1 MKLNLRTVV
10 AAGDGHQLAAAL
22 LAEFGVAPPA
32 DACHKFA
39 ELPGA
44 SMAFRAGK
52 SGIGIVRKSGIIVNG
67 ITRIPDCIAA
77 ILYYEDGTELKSVIF
92 RAS

>member
-44 SMAFRAGK
+44 SMAFRTGK
-52 SGIGIVRKSGIIVNG
+52 SGIGIVRKSGII
-67 ITRIPDCIAA
+67 IRSIRIPESIAA
-77 ILYYEDGTELKSVIF
+77 ILYYEDGTDLKSLIF